1 MTQKEIDVLWKI
13 IYTAKYHPNLKDV
26 PTDELAKWISKQLH
40 ESLGLCT
47 YPVGSNYFYLGDEAG
62 YKAYH
67 ESAD

>member
-1 MTQKEIDVLWKI
+1 MTRKEAETLWNI
-13 IYTAKYHPNLKDV
+13 VYYAKYHPQVKDLSQ
-26 PTDELAKWISKQLH
+26 DDLAKWISKQLH

-47 YPVGSNYFYLGDEAG
+47 YPVGSNYFYLGDETG